1 MTWEMLYAIIVVI
14 GVVIIAYNFYRFK
27 NGMTEEHRCKME
39 KNMGKIWRTR
49 ILLRLIDYKNY
60 LSWFIVFAYCLCLL

>member
-14 GVVIIAYNFYRFK
+14 AVVIIAYNFYRFK

-39 KNMGKIWRTR
+39 KNMGKI
-49 ILLRLIDYKNY
+49 
-60 LSWFIVFAYCLCLL
+60 